1 MFQKP
6 KNIIWKFR
14 KEFRLF
20 TVFTD
25 LDVFFHVYAE
35 LL

>member
-14 KEFRLF
+14 KEFWLF